1 MVVCRHSLLL
11 STRSGLWVKVSGRHD
26 LTLYRH
32 PSRQCCKVEAHEATW
47 AKNLFLKEASWADN
61 WSVIAR
67 CKIAFAFD
75 SRAEVMELPSVNKAA
90 TPRYLY

>member
-1 MVVCRHSLLL
+1 MVGELKDC
-11 STRSGLWVKVSGRHD
+11 GLQAFSIAVDD
-26 LTLYRH
+26 LTLYRL
-32 PSRQCCKVEAHEATW
+32 PSHEYYKVEAHEPTW
-47 AKNLFLKEASWADN
+47 VKNLFLKEASWADN

-75 SRAEVMELPSVNKAA
+75 SRAEVMELPSVNKVA